1 MSKQRETTEYRVRYT
16 TDRNAALQPE
26 FIPQPERR
34 RAPARKPRSHEQQR
48 ALRKAEVARCT
59 ALVMLVCVVAAMGF
73 FVVSRNANIYRN
85 TQEIRA
91 LAKRQQ
97 ELQVLVNTAEK
108 DYSVGS
114 ELNTYFDIA
123 QNQLNMSY
131 PAESDIV
138 TVVSASAVAA
148 EADEAVAAEIN
159 VYDTVLDWFSSL
171 GEGIR
176 SWMQK

>member
-1 MSKQRETTEYRVRYT
+1 MSKQRETTEYRVRYA

-26 FIPQPERR
+26 FIPQPERK
-34 RAPARKPRSHEQQR
+34 RAPARRPQPRQQQK
-48 ALRKAEVARCT
+48 ALRKAEVARCA
-59 ALVMLVCVVAAMGF
+59 ALVMLVCCVAAMGF

-85 TQEIRA
+85 AQEIRA

-114 ELNTYFDIA
+114 ELNAYFDIA

-138 TVVSASAVAA
+138 TVVSASAAA
-148 EADEAVAAEIN
+148 EEADEAVMEGVN
-159 VYDTVLDWFSSL
+159 VYDTILDWFSSL
-171 GEGIR
+171 KEGIR
-176 SWMQK
+176 SWMEK